1 MSYSPVRKRPAQKGQ
16 YAPSRSVRI
25 DDDVW
30 EQAKVRAAKDGLK
43 LSGAIQLLVEGYAR
57 GIVPLPRVRLAPA
70 ESPQEN

>member
-1 MSYSPVRKRPAQKGQ
+1 MGYSPVRKQVTQKGQ

-30 EQAKVRAAKDGLK
+30 EHAKIRAAKDGLK

-57 GIVPLPRVRLAPA
+57 GIVPLPKVRLAPA
-70 ESPQEN
+70 QDTEN